1 MSEKLLKAL
10 LQLFA
15 LVAKVDGVK
24 AEERQVIKDF
34 LREQINEDA
43 VEGFI
48 GVFDEFA
55 GEDIKTSDQTKML
68 KICNQV
74 NQNLTQT
81 QKVII
86 LFRILELILADK
98 HISETEDDFIKTVAD
113 TLNLDES
120 LYDELKDFVL
130 AEDLYD
136 LPFENLL
143 IVNNDNILPKKGQ
156 KYLYSEN
163 FPGTL
168 GFYKVPDYEMYIFK
182 YLGGFEMFF
191 NGNPM
196 KAGRLYF
203 FSRGSAIRS
212 TKSSPIYYSDVV
224 SQYLKDQ
231 QETHLSFEATGIH
244 YEFPGGKKGL
254 NDVNI
259 RESSGR
265 LIGIMGA
272 SGSGK
277 STLMNVLNG
286 TFPPSEGKVT
296 INGIDIYKERDKVE
310 GIFGYVPQDDLL
322 IEDLTVYQN
331 LYYAAK
337 LCFSNYSGKEI
348 DELVN
353 KTLNRLGLLETKD
366 LKVGSPLKK
375 TISGGQRKR
384 LNIGLELLREPA
396 ILFVDEPTSG
406 LSSRDSENIMDLLK
420 ELSLR
425 GKLIFTVI
433 HQPSSDIFKM
443 FDKLFIMD
451 LGGLPIFYGN
461 PVEALIYFKKITQQ
475 VNYEQGECKECGNVN
490 PEQIFNIVEMKVV
503 DEYGAETDV
512 RKVLP
517 NNWNEHFKENLK
529 LEEIETSLDRPE
541 GTLNKPSRL
550 GQFMVF
556 LKRDF
561 LSKISN
567 KQYVLINLLEAP
579 FLAFILA
586 FIVKYYNIDP
596 SLGSTG
602 YMFSKNVNIPAYL
615 FMSVIVALF
624 MGLTVSAEEIIR
636 DQKILKRERF
646 LKLSRGS
653 YLYSKVAILFWLS
666 AIQAGLFVFLGNT
679 ILEIRGLGFEYWL
692 ILFSASCFSNVLGLN
707 ISSAFNSA
715 VTVYIL
721 IPIILI
727 PQLLLGGVL
736 VKFDEINPRLA
747 TLGQVPFFGEI
758 MTSRWA
764 FEALAVAQYKDNAY
778 EKEFYLFDKVRANS
792 EYRTTYWIPKLRT
805 KLDFNIQ
812 FYTSGDDET
821 QFTILYNNRLILDEL
836 NKVGQNNSHID
847 LGEIPGMDP
856 QSLGPRE
863 FKKIHTLLEYL
874 EKYFAKVNTN
884 ATYKK
889 DQKVMKMTRTPDD
902 EKRYLELKDS
912 HKNDQLELLVT
923 NRTKAERIVEYK
935 GTLIQLINPI
945 FKNPDVPAL
954 PFNFRTHF
962 YAPVKYFMGKMYSTK
977 YFNVIVI
984 WMMSLIFFVA
994 LYFDWLRKGVSFF
1007 EGLSSTKEFR
1017 AG

>member
-24 AEERQVIKDF
+24 TEERQVIKDF

-55 GEDIKTSDQTKML
+55 AEDIKTSDQTKML

-74 NQNLTQT
+74 NQELTQT

-98 HISETEDDFIKTVAD
+98 HISDTEDDFIKTVAE
-113 TLNLDES
+113 TLNLNQR

-130 AEDLYD
+130 ADDLYD
-136 LPFENLL
+136 LPFDNLL
-143 IVNNDNILPKKGQ
+143 IINGQNTLPSKGQ
-156 KYLYSEN
+156 KYLHSEN
-163 FPGTL
+163 LPGTL

-182 YLGGFEMFF
+182 YLGNFEMFF

-196 KAGRLYF
+196 VAGRLYF
-203 FSRGSAIRS
+203 FSRGSTIRS
-212 TKSSPIYYSDVV
+212 GRSNPIYYSDVV
-224 SQYLKDQ
+224 GLFLKDQ
-231 QETHLSFEATGIH
+231 REVHLSFEGQELE
-244 YEFPGGKKGL
+244 YEFPGGKIGL
-254 NDVNI
+254 TNI
-259 RESSGR
+259 NIKESSGR

-286 TFPPSEGKVT
+286 TFPPTSGTVK
-296 INGIDIYKERDKVE
+296 INGINIYKERQKVE

-337 LCFSNYSGKEI
+337 LCFSNYSSKDI
-348 DELVN
+348 DELVVH
-353 KTLNRLGLLETKD
+353 TLTRLGLLETRD

-384 LNIGLELLREPA
+384 LNIGLELLREPS

-425 GKLIFTVI
+425 GKLIFVVI

-443 FDKLFIMD
+443 FDKLFILD

-461 PVEALIYFKKITQQ
+461 PVEALIYFKKIIQQ

-503 DEYGAETDV
+503 DEYGSETDN
-512 RKVLP
+512 RKVQP
-517 NNWNEHFKENLK
+517 KNWHQHFQENIK
-529 LEEIETSLDRPE
+529 IEEIEKHEERPE

-550 GQFMVF
+550 GQFLVF
-556 LKRDF
+556 LQRDF

-579 FLAFILA
+579 FLALILA

-602 YMFSKNVNIPAYL
+602 YIFSKNVNVPAYL
-615 FMSVIVALF
+615 FMAVIVGLF

-636 DQKILKRERF
+636 DRKILKRERF

-653 YLYSKVAILFWLS
+653 YLYSKVAILFGLS
-666 AIQAGLFVFLGNT
+666 AIQAGLFVLIGNV
-679 ILEIRGLGFEYWL
+679 ILEINGLGFDYWL

-747 TLGQVPFFGEI
+747 SLGKVPFFGDV

-764 FEALAVAQYKDNAY
+764 FEALAVAQFKDNAY
-778 EKEFYLFDKVRANS
+778 ERDFYSFDKVRANS
-792 EYRTTYWIPKLRT
+792 EFKTTYWIPRLRT
-805 KLDFNIQ
+805 KLEYNIQ
-812 FYTSGDDET
+812 FSSSGDDVT
-821 QFTILYNNRLILDEL
+821 QQQVLYNNKLILDEL
-836 NKVGQNNSHID
+836 KREARNNTHVD
-847 LGEIPGMDP
+847 LGNVQNMDP
-856 QSLGPRE
+856 QSLSQRDY
-863 FKKIHTLLEYL
+863 KKINTLMGYL
-874 EKYFAKVNTN
+874 DKYFSKVHTN

-889 DQKVMKMTRTPDD
+889 DQKVMKMTNTP
-902 EKRYLELKDS
+902 EKEEAYHELMGE
-912 HKNDQLELLVT
+912 NRNEQLELLLT
-923 NRTKAERIVEYK
+923 NRTKAERIVEYQGK
-935 GTLIQLINPI
+935 LIQLINPI
-945 FKNPDVPAL
+945 YKNPEIPPNPL
-954 PFNFRTHF
+954 NFRTHF
-962 YAPVKYFMGKMYSTK
+962 YAPYKYFMGKFYPTK
-977 YFNVIVI
+977 YFNVIII
-984 WMMSLIFFVA
+984 WMMSLFFFVA
-994 LYFDWLRKGVSFF
+994 LYFDWLKKLVNFM
-1007 EGLSSTKEFR
+1007 EKLSPTKEFR
-1017 AG
+1017 A